1 MDVSPHTSGVCKYSC
16 AKDGGG
22 SLGNKGF
29 YGLENFKEKLN
40 VVGEVPLVFDVGDL
54 FK

>member
-22 SLGNKGF
+22 SL
-29 YGLENFKEKLN
+29 GLENFKEKLN